1 MNPGFLSSRPS
12 GTRPISRWLT
22 LSPTCG
28 PRRRQRL
35 RNSQQRRSRRNE
47 KTSSGYRPSLT
58 RTVTN
63 QMSSIRERLGRA
75 TNSYGLKSPRFT
87 LTQKRERFEQAEI
100 RLEQGVTKQVTHAKH
115 RLAQSR
121 QQLDVRKLAQTL
133 HRNDETHRQLDG
145 RLKRIR
151 PLERPA
157 DRFAA
162 QVGRLNAV
170 SPLAV
175 LARGYTF
182 IEQDGTYVKDVKQLH
197 DGLVTI
203 RFRDGHAVA
212 EVKERHDGE
221 TTSRTDV

>member
-1 MNPGFLSSRPS
+1 M
-12 GTRPISRWLT
+12 
-22 LSPTCG
+22 
-28 PRRRQRL
+28 
-35 RNSQQRRSRRNE
+35 
-47 KTSSGYRPSLT
+47 
-58 RTVTN
+58 
-63 QMSSIRERLGRA
+63 
-75 TNSYGLKSPRFT
+75 
-87 LTQKRERFEQAEI
+87 
-100 RLEQGVTKQVTHAKH
+100 THAKH

-121 QQLDVRKLAQTL
+121 QQLDIRNLAQTL
-133 HRNDETHRQLDG
+133 RRNEETHRQFDG

-151 PLERPA
+151 PLERPT
-157 DRFAA
+157 DRFEA